1 MTMATSLLSPL
12 FRFVEKL
19 SYPKLFLVTAAV
31 FVVDLFVPDMV
42 PFADELLLGLA
53 TLLLSRKRKDRGV
66 TLDADRR

>member
-1 MTMATSLLSPL
+1 MAMATPLLSPL

-19 SYPKLFLVTAAV
+19 SYPKLFLVTGAV

-53 TLLLSRKRKDRGV
+53 TLLLSRKRKDKGATIDSTRS
-66 TLDADRR
+66 

>member
-1 MTMATSLLSPL
+1 MPMATSLLSPL

-19 SYPKLFLVTAAV
+19 SYPKLFLVTATV

-53 TLLLSRKRKDRGV
+53 TLLLSRKRRGKGA
-66 TLDADRR
+66 TIDASGS